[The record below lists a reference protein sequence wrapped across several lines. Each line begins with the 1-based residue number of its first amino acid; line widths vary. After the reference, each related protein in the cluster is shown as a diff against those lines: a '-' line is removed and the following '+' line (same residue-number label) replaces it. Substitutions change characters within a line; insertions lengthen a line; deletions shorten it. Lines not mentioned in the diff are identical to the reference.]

1 MNNPN
6 KITIRS
12 NDGFCEV
19 LQNGKVL
26 KGLTKIEILPITTKN
41 QDNIQARLTFT
52 DVELELSDVAANDEY
67 LVPLVPLVPPVI
79 LTSSGNTFDFRIPD
93 QCAIDIEVI
102 AHALSNQCRFGGHC
116 REFYSVAQH
125 SVLVSQLVPV
135 EHALKALLHDAAEA
149 YLVDVPS
156 PIKPLIP
163 GYGALERRV
172 HEAVFAAFGLT
183 PELPPEVKHCDLV
196 ALATEKRDLMPEDG
210 PWALLEGIAT
220 DPYEIAP
227 LPPQA
232 AKTLFLDRFYALTKQ
247 AAA

>member
-1 MNNPN
+1 MNNLN

-19 LQNGKVL
+19 LQDGKVL
-26 KGLTKIEILPITTKN
+26 KGLAKVEILPIMAAN
-41 QDNIQARLTFT
+41 QSSIQARLTFT
-52 DVELELSDVAANDEY
+52 DVELELPDVAANDES
-67 LVPLVPLVPPVI
+67 LVPPVI
-79 LTSSGNTFDFRIPD
+79 LTSSGNLFDFRIPE

-125 SVLVSQLVPV
+125 SVLVSYLVPA

-163 GYGALERRV
+163 GYSVLERRV

-183 PELPPEVKHCDLV
+183 PELPPEVRHCDLV

-210 PWALLEGIAT
+210 PWALLEGVST
-220 DPYEIAP
+220 DPYEIVP
-227 LPPQA
+227 LMSQT
-232 AKTLFLDRFYALTKQ
+232 AKKLFLDRFYELTNQ